1 VPIDAIGNLE
11 QNAISTSLKV
21 NIEFPVNL
29 VNTLMEHFSDNEIEF
44 VNITSGA
51 GVNPVPYWSLYGA
64 SKAYMKMFFKV
75 LMEEQKDNKKIAFHD
90 ISPGVLDT
98 DMQKSIREN
107 VAPKQDYFLTLKD
120 ENKLINPMDAVIT
133 IFNEIKF

>member
-1 VPIDAIGNLE
+1 
-11 QNAISTSLKV
+11 
-21 NIEFPVNL
+21 
-29 VNTLMEHFSDNEIEF
+29 
-44 VNITSGA
+44 
-51 GVNPVPYWSLYGA
+51 
-64 SKAYMKMFFKV
+64 MKMFFKV